1 MDILS
6 LLVKTELAPSRS
18 DARRA
23 VEQGGVVVADEK
35 VTDVKTAY
43 DPEQF
48 DGEGLVVRRG
58 KKNFKR
64 VVMK

>member
-1 MDILS
+1 MCIRDRS
-6 LLVKTELAPSRS
+6 ASRNE
-18 DARRA
+18 ARRA